1 MKFVFHKSME
11 MAQQVAGRATCPY
24 PQRSEDGPWG
34 VASPG
39 IAMPSQ
45 EADRPQQCNHSDNSR
60 PRAITKT
67 SDDSVALISN
77 HRKILIRAISGEY
90 VEFLQARPL
99 TKREIE
105 ILRLIVQGNTNNEIA
120 ANLNLTDGTIK
131 SHVRNILEKLGV
143 RDRTQAAV
151 LALRAGLAD

>member
-1 MKFVFHKSME
+1 MKFVLHKSIE
-11 MAQQVAGRATCPY
+11 MARQVSGRSTCPY
-24 PQRSEDGPWG
+24 PQRAEDGPWEVVSPSSG
-34 VASPG
+34 V
-39 IAMPSQ
+39 PSR
-45 EADRPQQCNHSDNSR
+45 EADQTQKCSQGAHSR
-60 PRAITKT
+60 PRATT
-67 SDDSVALISN
+67 QTTEDATALISN
-77 HRKILIRAISGEY
+77 HKKIPIRAISGEY
-90 VEFLQARPL
+90 GEFLQARPL

>member
-1 MKFVFHKSME
+1 MKFVLHNSME
-11 MAQQVAGRATCPY
+11 LARQVSGKSTCPY
-24 PQRSEDGPWG
+24 PQRSEDGWG
-34 VASPG
+34 QASPSA
-39 IAMPSQ
+39 AMPSR
-45 EADRPQQCNHSDNSR
+45 ETDRPQKCSQGDKSR
-60 PRAITKT
+60 RRAMTQT
-67 SDDSVALISN
+67 GGDSTVLISN
-77 HRKILIRAISGEY
+77 HKKIPIRAISGEY
-90 VEFLQARPL
+90 GEFLQTRPL

>member
-1 MKFVFHKSME
+1 MKFVLHKSME
-11 MAQQVAGRATCPY
+11 MARQVSGKSTCPY

-34 VASPG
+34 LL
-39 IAMPSQ
+39 AMPSR
-45 EADRPQQCNHSDNSR
+45 EADRPQKCSQGDNSR
-60 PRAITKT
+60 FRVMTQT
-67 SDDSVALISN
+67 GEDSTALISN
-77 HRKILIRAISGEY
+77 HKKIPIRAISGEY
-90 VEFLQARPL
+90 IEFLQARPL